1 MKMMGDQQI
10 NPIYLISLAGYSS
23 IIINKCSPKQE
34 YVLREL
40 LLVYAPHCFYKQ
52 INEAMDVNQR
62 WLLTPWTFV
71 LAANADCDFRVLQN
85 LEARPSRRGFS

>member
-40 LLVYAPHCFYKQ
+40 LLVYAPHCSISK
-52 INEAMDVNQR
+52 
-62 WLLTPWTFV
+62 
-71 LAANADCDFRVLQN
+71 
-85 LEARPSRRGFS
+85 